1 MILSGLAVF
10 GFLDETSIQLNP
22 NKIRVLNTP
31 KIKYKLGK
39 IRSKTM
45 FGFMTLVGNSVVM
58 NSDASKKEGMLSF
71 LQRIKKC
78 NPFGPI
84 IITLDNAKI
93 HHAKIVSAIAEI
105 MDIHFV
111 HLPPYSPDLNSIEYA
126 NKDLKAKLAKY
137 LNFDNAV
144 EHSQEEFL
152 KLLEER
158 KFSYTK
164 SWREKFLN
172 KNNIKS

>member
-58 NSDASKKEGMLSF
+58 NSDASKKRRYVVLF
-71 LQRIKKC
+71 ATDKK
-78 NPFGPI
+78 
-84 IITLDNAKI
+84 
-93 HHAKIVSAIAEI
+93 
-105 MDIHFV
+105 M
-111 HLPPYSPDLNSIEYA
+111 
-126 NKDLKAKLAKY
+126 
-137 LNFDNAV
+137 
-144 EHSQEEFL
+144 
-152 KLLEER
+152 
-158 KFSYTK
+158 
-164 SWREKFLN
+164 
-172 KNNIKS
+172 